1 MEKKTRKRQAVH
13 TDDAIDNRLAGG
25 GSPAVVVGIG
35 AGAGAL
41 KSLRTIL
48 GGLPSGRGIA
58 VVLIHHPE
66 LTKKNLLKLLKG
78 QTALEVVEAADGM
91 AVLADRIYV
100 MPPDKFLN
108 IAQDRLTL
116 TAPVHCD
123 GLLMPIDHFFCSLAA
138 DRRKRCCG
146 ILLSGRRQRRHP
158 GALGDQGRGRQDDRG
173 RPEERQVPRYA
184 AKRHRRGRGGRG
196 SPGRRHRRGH
206 HRPGRAGDRSDPER
220 NGGLAGNGCRP

>member
-1 MEKKTRKRQAVH
+1 MTSHKGIPESHMEKKTRKSQG
-13 TDDAIDNRLAGG
+13 TQGDNSIDSKVGQGG
-25 GSPAVVVGIG
+25 FPAFVVGIG

-41 KSLRTIL
+41 KSLKTIL
-48 GGLPSGRGIA
+48 SGLPPGRGIA
-58 VVLIHHPE
+58 VILIHHPE
-66 LTKKNLLKLLKG
+66 LTKRNLMKLLKG
-78 QTALEVVEAADGM
+78 PTALEVVEAADGM

-146 ILLSGRRQRRHP
+146 ILLSG
-158 GALGDQGRGRQDDRG
+158 GMT
-173 RPEERQVPRYA
+173 
-184 AKRHRRGRGGRG
+184 
-196 SPGRRHRRGH
+196 
-206 HRPGRAGDRSDPER
+206 
-220 NGGLAGNGCRP
+220 